1 MCVVDA
7 MIPVRDPD
15 TRLKRCVERLLV
27 QSLRIRTITLVLSVD
42 RTWDDQRIEGWF
54 SSEERVEIVRIR
66 GEDYNHGGT
75 RDAWAKAGD
84 AEYLLFLVQDAVPED
99 EALVEGMIESL
110 KDSRHAVVYARQ
122 VPDPDCDDIE
132 RYTRYFNYPAK
143 SLKKTGA
150 GFSGG
155 GVKDCFTSNVCAAYR
170 RDWYERVGGFEEDI
184 LLSEDSV
191 YAAKALRAGG
201 EVIYNANAR
210 VEHAHRY
217 GYATQW
223 KRNFDIGVVH
233 KQYAP
238 IFENLSTEKEGVR
251 LVKRTALY
259 LVKKKKAALLP
270 KLFLLSAVKFLA
282 YQAGK
287 HYDRL
292 PARLVKKW
300 SWDKYYWRRKE
311 NGKQHK

>member
-15 TRLKRCVERLLV
+15 ERLKRCVERLLV
-27 QSLRIRTITLVLSVD
+27 QSLAIRTITLVLSVD
-42 RTWDDQRIEGWF
+42 RTWDDGRVEEWF
-54 SSEERVEIVRIR
+54 SSEKRVEIARIR

-75 RDAWAKAGD
+75 RHKWAKGRD
-84 AEYLLFLVQDAVPED
+84 AEYLLFIVQDAVPED
-99 EALVEGMIESL
+99 EALVERLIESL

-122 VPDPDCDDIE
+122 VPDLGCDEIE
-132 RYTRYFNYPAK
+132 RYTRHFNYPAK
-143 SLKKTGA
+143 SLKKTRA
-150 GFSGG
+150 GLSEG

-170 RDWYERVGGFEEDI
+170 RDWYERLGGFEEEI

-191 YAAKALRAGG
+191 YAAKVLKAGG
-201 EVIYNANAR
+201 EVIYNADAR
-210 VEHAHRY
+210 VMHAHRY
-217 GYATQW
+217 GYGTQW

-233 KQYAP
+233 KQYAA

-251 LVKRTALY
+251 LVKSTALY
-259 LVKKKKAALLP
+259 LVRKKRATLLP
-270 KLFLLSAVKFLA
+270 RLIVLSAVKFLA

-292 PARLVKKW
+292 PAGLVRKW
-300 SWDKYYWRRKE
+300 SWDKYYWRRKK
-311 NGKQHK
+311 NGK